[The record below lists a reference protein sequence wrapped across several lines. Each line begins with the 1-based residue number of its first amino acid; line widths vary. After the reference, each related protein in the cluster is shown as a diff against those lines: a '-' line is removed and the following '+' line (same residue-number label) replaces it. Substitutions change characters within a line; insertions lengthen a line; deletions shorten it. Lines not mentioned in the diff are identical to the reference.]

1 MKRMKLNILL
11 SAILAACAPLTAS
24 AALEV
29 PSSSISMV
37 EGMIDVN
44 IDFDLKSMPV
54 KSNQVLVVRPYL
66 VNAQDTLYLK
76 TIAVYGRN
84 RYIQHERGNDRLNPA
99 PDIIFRTSNVPENY
113 RYHEMVE
120 DQPWMDG
127 ATLSVASQLYGCA
140 SCPDGGLMLDE
151 NLSLWRVPKLNT
163 SDAYEYVAAQAEA
176 VKVRVI
182 SGRANVEFPVNKTV
196 LLPDFRGNAPELAKI
211 IASIDSV
218 RNDKDVTIES
228 IKITGFASPE
238 GSYANN
244 ERLAQG
250 RTASLCKYV
259 ETLYAFPKGL
269 IKLASV
275 PEDWDG
281 LREWVS
287 QSNIAN
293 REGILS
299 IINNTA
305 LSPDARD
312 QKIKKTYPQ
321 DYAFLLANVY
331 PTLRHSDYRIQYTVR
346 SYSNPEE
353 ILEIMKTRP
362 GNLSLN
368 ELYLAAATLEPG
380 SPEFNEVYEVAV
392 RLYPDDPIANLN
404 AANTAMQRGDI
415 ANAGKYLAKAGD
427 TPQATHA
434 RGILALI
441 KGDYDNAEA
450 LLSKSLSQG
459 IGKSKG
465 LLDQI
470 DRLREYNAN
479 KTKKD

>member
-1 MKRMKLNILL
+1 MKLNILL
-11 SAILAACAPLTAS
+11 PSLLTAFASLTAS

-44 IDFDLKSMPV
+44 IDFDLKSIPV

-66 VNAQDTLYLK
+66 VNGVDSLYLK

-84 RYIQHERGNDRLNPA
+84 RFIQHERGNDKVTPA
-99 PDIIFRTSNVPENY
+99 PDIVFRTSNVPATY

-120 DQPWMDG
+120 NQPWMDG
-127 ATLSVASQLYGCA
+127 ATLSVASRLYGCA
-140 SCPDGGLMLDE
+140 SCPDGEPFLAE
-151 NLSLWRVPKLNT
+151 NLTLWRAPKLNT

-196 LLPDFRGNAPELAKI
+196 LLPDFRGNAAELAKI
-211 IASIDSV
+211 TASIDSV

-228 IKITGFASPE
+228 ISITGFASPE

-244 ERLAQG
+244 KRLAEG
-250 RTASLCKYV
+250 RTASLCNYV

-281 LREWVS
+281 LREWVE

-293 REGILS
+293 RDAILA
-299 IINNTA
+299 IIGDKA
-305 LSPDARD
+305 LAPDARD
-312 QKIKKTYPQ
+312 QKIKRSFPNE
-321 DYAFLLANVY
+321 YAFLLANVY

-346 SYSNPEE
+346 SYSNPQE

-392 RLYPDDPIANLN
+392 RLYPDDPVANLN

-415 ANAGKYLAKAGD
+415 ANAEKYLAKAGD
-427 TPQATHA
+427 SPEATHS
-434 RGILALI
+434 RGVLALI
-441 KGDYDNAEA
+441 KGDYDSAEQ
-450 LLSKSLSQG
+450 LLGSSLAKG

-470 DRLREYNAN
+470 DQLHQYNAS
-479 KTKKD
+479 KTKKN